1 MQKILIIDDH
11 ATVRRGLASL
21 VQELGWIVAI
31 EAGSLAQA
39 RKSIMQSWTMA
50 IMDLNLPDG
59 DGTDW
64 LKDLRASGDLR
75 PVLVHSLVPDSEAA
89 LTSFRLK
96 ANGFINKAQSPE
108 ELIAAMQKVAA
119 GGSYINAD
127 YAVEM
132 ALQATSVGA
141 IPPHERLSPR
151 EYRVMCL
158 LAVGKTAGQ
167 IAHEIGCSQNTISAY
182 RARILKKLEL
192 KTTMDIFKYA
202 ISRKLVQM

>member
-1 MQKILIIDDH
+1 MH
-11 ATVRRGLASL
+11 H
-21 VQELGWIVAI
+21 
-31 EAGSLAQA
+31 
-39 RKSIMQSWTMA
+39 WTMA

-59 DGTDW
+59 DGIDW
-64 LKDLRASGDLR
+64 LKELRAAGDLR
-75 PVLVHSLVPDSEAA
+75 PVLVHSLVPESEAA
-89 LTSFRLK
+89 LTSLRQK

-108 ELIAAMQKVAA
+108 ELLTAMRKVAA

-158 LAVGKTAGQ
+158 LALGKTAGQ
-167 IAHEIGCSQNTISAY
+167 IAQDIGCSQNTISAY